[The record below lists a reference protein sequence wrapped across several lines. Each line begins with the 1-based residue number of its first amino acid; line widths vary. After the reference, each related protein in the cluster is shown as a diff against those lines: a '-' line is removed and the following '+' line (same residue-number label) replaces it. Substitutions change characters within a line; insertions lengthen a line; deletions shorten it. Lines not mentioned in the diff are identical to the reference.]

1 MALAQ
6 LTKARSPLFHQLRHD
21 TPRMPRLA
29 FSDIVSELSR
39 VLVALGFAA
48 DRARASATLFA
59 ETHRDGVAT
68 HGLNRFPRFVRQIKA
83 GRVNVDAS
91 PVPVARFGPWEQWD
105 GQLGPGNLNATAAT
119 DRAIALAREH
129 GLGLVALRNTN
140 HWMRG
145 GTYGWQAARAGFA
158 FIGWTNTTPNMPA
171 WGAVDSRLGNN
182 PLIVAIPR
190 GDAPVVLDVAMSQ
203 FSYGKLERLQL
214 RGESLPFAGGY
225 DANGSLT
232 TDPAAILA
240 TQRPLPIGYWK
251 GAGMALVMDLLAAL
265 LSGGLTT
272 REIGMQGGDE
282 YALSQVYVAFDVT
295 RPAGAAAAEAL
306 VTSVIDDVHASTPVD
321 AANRVRYP
329 GEGVLRTRDEND
341 RLGIPVDEPIW
352 GEIRALP

>member
-1 MALAQ
+1 MQ
-6 LTKARSPLFHQLRHD
+6 
-21 TPRMPRLA
+21 RLS
-29 FSDIVSELSR
+29 FSEIVSELSR
-39 VLVALGFAA
+39 VLAALGFAE
-48 DRARASATLFA
+48 DRARACATLFA

-83 GRVNVDAS
+83 GRVRPDAS
-91 PVPVARFGPWEQWD
+91 PVPVARFGSWEQWD
-105 GQLGPGNLNATAAT
+105 GQLGPGNLNAIAAT
-119 DRAIALAREH
+119 ERTIALARDH

-145 GTYGWQAARAGFA
+145 GTYGWQAARAGVA

-171 WGAVDSRLGNN
+171 WGAVDSKLGNN

-214 RGESLPFAGGY
+214 RGESLPFPGGY
-225 DANGSLT
+225 DSSGALT
-232 TDPAAILA
+232 RDPAAILA

-251 GAGMALVMDLLAAL
+251 GAGLALVMDLLAAL

-282 YALSQVYVAFDVT
+282 YGLSQVYFAIDVT
-295 RPAGAAAAEAL
+295 RPSGAAAAEAL
-306 VTSVIDDVHASTPVD
+306 VSTVIEDLHASRPID
-321 AANRVRYP
+321 ATSGVRYP
-329 GEGVLRTRDEND
+329 GEGVLRTRAEND

-352 GEIRALP
+352 QDILALP

>member
-1 MALAQ
+1 
-6 LTKARSPLFHQLRHD
+6 
-21 TPRMPRLA
+21 MPRLA
-29 FSDIVSELSR
+29 FAEIVSELSR
-39 VLVALGFAA
+39 VLVALGFA
-48 DRARASATLFA
+48 DARAHGAATLFA

-83 GRVNVDAS
+83 GRVKPDAS
-91 PVPVARFGPWEQWD
+91 PVAVARFGPWEQWD
-105 GQLGPGNLNATAAT
+105 GQLGPGNLNATGAT
-119 DRAIALAREH
+119 DRAIELAREH

-190 GDAPVVLDVAMSQ
+190 GDEPVVLDVAMSQ

-214 RGESLPFAGGY
+214 QGESLPFPGGY
-225 DANGSLT
+225 DANGALT
-232 TDPAAILA
+232 TNPAAILG

-272 REIGMQGGDE
+272 REIGVQGGDE
-282 YALSQVYVAFDVT
+282 YGLSQVFFALDVT
-295 RPAGAAAAEAL
+295 RPAGAAAAHAL
-306 VTSVIDDVHASTPVD
+306 VTSVLDDLHASTPVE
-321 AANRVRYP
+321 ATRGVRYP
-329 GEGVLRTRDEND
+329 GEGVLRTREEND
-341 RLGIPVDEPIW
+341 RLGIPVDDSIW
-352 GEIRALP
+352 REITALP

>member
-1 MALAQ
+1 
-6 LTKARSPLFHQLRHD
+6 
-21 TPRMPRLA
+21 MPRLP
-29 FSDIVSELSR
+29 FTEIVLELSR
-39 VLVALGFAA
+39 VLHTLGFAA
-48 DRARASATLFA
+48 DRARACATLFA

-83 GRVNVDAS
+83 GRVNPEAS
-91 PVPVARFGPWEQWD
+91 PATIARFGPWEQWD

-119 DRAIALAREH
+119 DRAVVLAREH
-129 GLGLVALRNTN
+129 GIGLVALRNTN

-145 GTYGWQAARAGFA
+145 GTYGWQAAWAGCA

-171 WGAVDSRLGNN
+171 WGALDSKLGNN

-190 GDAPVVLDVAMSQ
+190 VDAPVVLDVAMSQ

-214 RGESLPFAGGY
+214 RGESLPLPGGY
-225 DANGSLT
+225 DSTGALT

-240 TQRPLPIGYWK
+240 TQRTLPIGYWK
-251 GAGMALVMDLLAAL
+251 GAGMALVLDLLAAL

-282 YALSQVYVAFDVT
+282 FGLSQVFLALDVT
-295 RPAGAAAAEAL
+295 RPSGAVAAETL
-306 VTSVIDDVHASTPVD
+306 ISSVIDDVHSSRVIDP
-321 AANRVRYP
+321 ANPVRYP
-329 GEGVLRTRDEND
+329 GEGVLRTREAND

-352 GEIRALP
+352 TEIKTLP

>member
-1 MALAQ
+1 
-6 LTKARSPLFHQLRHD
+6 
-21 TPRMPRLA
+21 
-29 FSDIVSELSR
+29 
-39 VLVALGFAA
+39 
-48 DRARASATLFA
+48 
-59 ETHRDGVAT
+59 
-68 HGLNRFPRFVRQIKA
+68 
-83 GRVNVDAS
+83 
-91 PVPVARFGPWEQWD
+91 
-105 GQLGPGNLNATAAT
+105 
-119 DRAIALAREH
+119 
-129 GLGLVALRNTN
+129 
-140 HWMRG
+140 
-145 GTYGWQAARAGFA
+145 
-158 FIGWTNTTPNMPA
+158 MPA

-329 GEGVLRTRDEND
+329 GEGVLRTREEND

-352 GEIRALP
+352 AEIRALP

>member
-1 MALAQ
+1 
-6 LTKARSPLFHQLRHD
+6 
-21 TPRMPRLA
+21 MPRLA
-29 FSDIVSELSR
+29 FAEIVCELSR
-39 VLVALGFAA
+39 VLVALGFSD

-83 GRVNVDAS
+83 GRVTPDAS
-91 PVPVARFGPWEQWD
+91 PVAVARFGPWEQWD
-105 GQLGPGNLNATAAT
+105 GQLGPGNLNATIAT
-119 DRAIALAREH
+119 DRAIELAREH

-214 RGESLPFAGGY
+214 RGESLPFPGGY
-225 DANGSLT
+225 DANGALT
-232 TDPAAILA
+232 SDPAAILA
-240 TQRPLPIGYWK
+240 TERPLPIGYWK

-272 REIGMQGGDE
+272 REIGLQGGDE
-282 YALSQVYVAFDVT
+282 YGLSQVYIAIDVA

-306 VTSVIDDVHASTPVD
+306 VTSVLDNVHASSPVD
-321 AANRVRYP
+321 AASRVRYP
-329 GEGVLRTRDEND
+329 GEGVLRTREEND
-341 RLGIPVDEPIW
+341 RLGIPVDAPIW
-352 GEIRALP
+352 AEILALP